1 MAELKIALKQLNL
14 PVGGVKSA
22 LIGPL
27 LGTGKTVAELKTLI
41 ENNPSTG
48 LNPKRRAH
56 RKQRGKQ
63 VKLHCLLLQM
73 NGKALNSQTL
83 ELLNMR
89 KLALGLLV
97 I

>member
-41 ENNPSTG
+41 ENNPSTASSS
-48 LNPKRRAH
+48 KRRA
-56 RKQRGKQ
+56 RRTQRGNK
-63 VKLHCLLLQM
+63 
-73 NGKALNSQTL
+73 
-83 ELLNMR
+83 
-89 KLALGLLV
+89 
-97 I
+97 